1 MSDMFAATDWLLGF
15 VELEIQD
22 EFETVGL
29 TVEFEILLFELE
41 DEFNIGAPFD
51 AFYV

>member
-1 MSDMFAATDWLLGF
+1 
-15 VELEIQD
+15 VELIVK
-22 EFETVGL
+22 FETVEL

-41 DEFNIGAPFD
+41 DEFNIGAAFD